1 MTHKYQKLKMKLLIM
16 IMMNNFNKL
25 TTENFAAILTQANL
39 VTKTDFDNKLMSLN
53 RKISS
58 KKKKKNM
65 YQLKINLKKSKHL
78 IQVIFE
84 SF

>member
-1 MTHKYQKLKMKLLIM
+1 MKLLIM

-39 VTKTDFDNKLMSLN
+39 VTKTDFDNKLMIIN

-58 KKKKKNM
+58 KKKKKHVPVEN
-65 YQLKINLKKSKHL
+65 
-78 IQVIFE
+78 
-84 SF
+84 

>member
-1 MTHKYQKLKMKLLIM
+1 MKLLIM

-58 KKKKKNM
+58 KKKKKTCT
-65 YQLKINLKKSKHL
+65 S
-78 IQVIFE
+78 
-84 SF
+84 

>member
-58 KKKKKNM
+58 KKKKTCT
-65 YQLKINLKKSKHL
+65 S
-78 IQVIFE
+78 
-84 SF
+84 